1 MFPLDLS
8 FAVLRVTLRA
18 LEPVQLPPFPGSKLE
33 GAFGRAL
40 YRLACTQPQREM
52 CLGCPLQTLC
62 PYGLSYAPRLPEGL
76 QVSSLGTPPRP
87 IIFRVA
93 YGRERH
99 LEPGE
104 ALTFGLV
111 VVGRAV
117 RQLPYLLAA
126 LREVGREGLGRTRGR
141 LELEEVRS
149 VQPYTG
155 QAVILLRGAD
165 LGVNLAP
172 ILLRAGELPPVTGER
187 LRLHLRSPLHI
198 KVGGQMAGDL
208 HFPVLLRALQR
219 RMGNLEQIHGGAA
232 SLGADFTRLPLLA
245 RDVET
250 VRQDLRPVSQ
260 LRKGSRPHQKANME
274 GLVGTLEYRGE
285 FTPFAALLRLGE
297 QLGVGKWTHFG
308 AGLYDL
314 EPFHPET
321 AG

>member
-1 MFPLDLS
+1 MLPLDLS

-18 LEPVQLPPFPGSKLE
+18 LEPVHLPPFPGSKLE

-40 YRLACTQPQREM
+40 YRLACTQPQRET
-52 CLGCPLQTLC
+52 CQGCPLQTIC
-62 PYGLSYAPRLPEGL
+62 PYGLSYAPRLPEGM

-93 YGRERH
+93 YGEEQW
-99 LEPGE
+99 LDAGE
-104 ALTFGLV
+104 TLTFGLV
-111 VVGRAV
+111 VVGHAV
-117 RQLPYLLAA
+117 TQLPYLLAA

-155 QAVILLRGAD
+155 EEVTLLRGAD
-165 LGVNLAP
+165 VGVNLSP
-172 ILLRAGELPPVTGER
+172 LLLRAGELPPVLGER

-198 KVGGQMAGDL
+198 KAGGQMAGHL

-219 RMGNLEQIHGGAA
+219 RMGNLEQIHGGAT
-232 SLGADFTRLPLLA
+232 SRGADFTRLPLLA

-250 VRQDLRPVSQ
+250 VRQDLRLVSQ
-260 LRKGSRPHQKANME
+260 LRKGSRPQQKTNME
-274 GLVGTLEYRGE
+274 GLVGTVEYRGD
-285 FTPFAALLRLGE
+285 FTPFASLLRSGE
-297 QLGVGKWTHFG
+297 QLGVGKWAHFG

-314 EPFHPET
+314 EA

>member
-1 MFPLDLS
+1 MLPLDLP

-18 LEPVQLPPFPGSKLE
+18 LESVQLPPFPGSKLE

-40 YRLACTQPQREM
+40 YQLACTQPQRET
-52 CLGCPLQTLC
+52 CVGCPLQTIC

-76 QVSSLGTPPRP
+76 HVSSLGTPPRP

-93 YGRERH
+93 YGEARR
-99 LEPGE
+99 LEAGE
-104 ALTFGLV
+104 ALTFGLA
-111 VVGRAV
+111 VVGHAV

-126 LREVGREGLGRTRGR
+126 LGEVGREGLGAGRGR

-155 QAVILLRGAD
+155 EAVTLLRGAD

-172 ILLRAGELPPVTGER
+172 ILLRAEELPPAPGNG
-187 LRLHLRSPLHI
+187 LRLHLRSPLHV
-198 KVGGQMAGDL
+198 KAGGQMAQHL

-219 RMGNLEQIHGGAA
+219 RVGNLEQLHGGAA

-250 VRQDLRPVSQ
+250 VRQDVRPVSQ
-260 LRKGSRPHQKANME
+260 LRKGSRPHQKTNME
-274 GLVGTLEYRGE
+274 GLVGTLEYRGD
-285 FTPFAALLRLGE
+285 FTPFAPLLRLGE
-297 QLGVGKWTHFG
+297 QLGVGKWAHFG

-314 EPFHPET
+314 EEGP
-321 AG
+321 

>member
-1 MFPLDLS
+1 MPPLDLS
-8 FAVLRVTLRA
+8 FTALRVTLRA
-18 LEPVQLPPFPGSKLE
+18 LETVHLPPFPGSKLE

-40 YRLACTQPQREM
+40 YRLACTQPGRET
-52 CLGCPLQTLC
+52 CQGCPLQTIC

-93 YGRERH
+93 YGEERW
-99 LEPGE
+99 LEAGE

-111 VVGRAV
+111 VVGHAV
-117 RQLPYLLAA
+117 TQLPYLLAA

-141 LELEEVRS
+141 LELEEVQS

-155 QAVILLRGAD
+155 EGVTLLRGAD
-165 LGVNLAP
+165 LGVNLSP
-172 ILLRAGELPPVTGER
+172 ILLRAGELPPVPGER

-198 KVGGQMAGDL
+198 KAGGQMTEDL

-245 RDVET
+245 RAVET

-260 LRKGSRPHQKANME
+260 LRKGSRPHQKTNME
-274 GLVGTLEYRGE
+274 GLVGMVEYRGD
-285 FTPFAALLRLGE
+285 FTPFAPLLRCGE
-297 QLGVGKWTHFG
+297 QLGVGKWAHFG

-314 EPFHPET
+314 EA